1 MTHGYGHGH
10 RSEGRKEGRKGDKT
24 QTPLPSS
31 MLSFQFPEEEKKKPP
46 PFNYYNYKYNS
57 SYLIFI
63 KEYEFSI
70 FFQEELEIGGDLGI
84 L

>member
-1 MTHGYGHGH
+1 MDTDMDTDQK
-10 RSEGRKEGRKGDKT
+10 EGRKEGRKIKHK
-24 QTPLPSS
+24 PLYPLQCF
-31 MLSFQFPEEEKKKPP
+31 LSNFQKKKKPP

-70 FFQEELEIGGDLGI
+70 FFVFFQEEFWEIWEFSE
-84 L
+84 